1 MKTDRDRRV
10 VRAENEQLLLSGLDL
25 VGRVLGKDPKE
36 ERRLLELD
44 PGFDPRDTFLVVLGG
59 AVISHLRLVR
69 REMRIGRSLLRLAV
83 VADVVTDPAHQGR
96 GNARTAIDIALE
108 AARAARYHCAVLFTE
123 LPDFF
128 SEQGWSP
135 WAQPGCSITPKAL
148 VIPAAQQRVRDFR
161 PGDLSAVMAL
171 HGHHGS
177 AFAGPLART
186 IGWWKADLQRET
198 PPGEVL
204 ILEVDGRIAGYARA
218 RARRRRPEE
227 FAILDLAALDD
238 SGQRSLLRELV
249 RRAHQRGFTSVNL
262 QGPTAGRLAAI
273 DPELGRMT
281 ELRRDKYTMLK
292 LINLRGL
299 VRALIPEFEAI
310 CGRDGFCGDGQI
322 SLLVGHL
329 AAELS
334 SSTGKFEISAPR
346 SNKPSFLQLSEGDF
360 WRMLFDGRVPPTAPA
375 PAAAMLGMLFPERE
389 FAFWPADEP

>member
-10 VRAENEQLLLSGLDL
+10 VRAENEQLLLGGLDL

-44 PGFDPRDTFLVVLGG
+44 PGFDPRDTFLVVLDGT
-59 AVISHLRLVR
+59 VISHLRLVR

-96 GNARTAIDIALE
+96 GNTRTVIDLALE

-123 LPDFF
+123 LPDLF
-128 SEQGWSP
+128 SEQGWSS
-135 WAQPGCSITPKAL
+135 WAQPGCSIILKAL
-148 VIPAAQQRVRDFR
+148 VIPAAEQQVRHFR
-161 PGDLSAVMAL
+161 PDDLGAVMAL
-171 HGHHGS
+171 HGHYGS

-204 ILEVDGRIAGYARA
+204 VLEVDGRIAGYAQA

-227 FAILDLAALDD
+227 FAILDLAALNDN
-238 SGQRSLLRELV
+238 GQRLLLRELV

-262 QGPTAGRLAAI
+262 QGPIAGRLAAVA
-273 DPELGRMT
+273 PELGRVA
-281 ELRRDKYTMLK
+281 ELRRDKHTMFK
-292 LINLRGL
+292 LVNLRRL
-299 VRALIPEFEAI
+299 VGALIPEFEAI
-310 CGRDGFCGDGQI
+310 CGRDGLCEDGQI
-322 SLLVGHL
+322 DLLVGHL

-334 SSTGKFEISAPR
+334 SSAGKFEVSVPR

-360 WRMLFDGRVPPTAPA
+360 WRMLFDGRMPPTAPE
-375 PAAAMLGMLFPERE
+375 PAMLRTLFPERE